1 MKAFLI
7 ASLVLLA
14 TLAFPAHAS
23 TRDEAIAAGG
33 RAMARFDATT
43 KLWLRTQDPKT
54 QQIVLCSALQ
64 ATADTEGLAALD
76 CYTAAK
82 DLTPAK
88 NRAIADSLERYQAG
102 FGYAYPTANDVR
114 QVPKAD
120 RAAVHNAIGCQ
131 RIRDRI
137 ALQVD
142 LMKRGS
148 TGYWNLNTMQDA
160 ERQYCGD
167 NMAVVP

>member
-1 MKAFLI
+1 MKSFLT

-14 TLAFPAHAS
+14 TLAFPTHAA
-23 TRDEAIAAGG
+23 TPDEAMAAGG

-64 ATADTEGLAALD
+64 ATADTDGLAALD
-76 CYTAAK
+76 CYAAAK

-88 NRAIADSLERYQAG
+88 NRAIADSLQRYQDYFAHV
-102 FGYAYPTANDVR
+102 YPTPNDVR

-137 ALQVD
+137 ALEVE

-148 TGYWNLNTMQDA
+148 TGYWNINTMQDA

-167 NMAVVP
+167 NMAIVP

>member
-1 MKAFLI
+1 MKT
-7 ASLVLLA
+7 LLMIVAILSA
-14 TLAFPAHAS
+14 TLAFP
-23 TRDEAIAAGG
+23 TRAATREEAMAAGG
-33 RAMARFDATT
+33 RAMDRFDATT

-76 CYTAAK
+76 CYAAAK

-102 FGYAYPTANDVR
+102 FGYVYPTANDVAR
-114 QVPKAD
+114 VPKAD
-120 RAAVHNAIGCQ
+120 RSAVHQAIGCQ

-137 ALQVD
+137 ALQVE

-148 TGYWNLNTMQDA
+148 TGYWNMDQMQA
-160 ERQYCGD
+160 VERQQCGE
-167 NMAVVP
+167 NMAVAP